1 MCVVFSLKVKAE
13 VFMNLDVQT
22 LLNNYQKEVLKL
34 ELQLETKK
42 QQANSL
48 LDRLFE
54 AKRINESE
62 YKKYKERFVIS
73 N

>member
-1 MCVVFSLKVKAE
+1 MCVVFSLAE
-13 VFMNLDVQT
+13 VSMDLDVQT
-22 LLNNYQKEVLKL
+22 LINNYQKEVLKL

-48 LDRLFE
+48 LDRLLE